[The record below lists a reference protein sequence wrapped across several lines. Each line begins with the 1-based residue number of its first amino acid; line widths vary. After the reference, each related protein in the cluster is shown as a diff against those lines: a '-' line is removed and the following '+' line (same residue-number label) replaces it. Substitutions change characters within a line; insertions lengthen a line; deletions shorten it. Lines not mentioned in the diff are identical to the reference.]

1 VLKLLSR
8 AACELISH
16 ELLKRNAVAGDR
28 DYFGRRKMRLDG
40 RGTVGLTA
48 RMGKSSAKRR
58 SIAVSPAGGDDESA
72 RGRLL
77 NAATR
82 LFCKN
87 GINATGI
94 DAIIN
99 EAGTAK
105 TTLYKLFGSKTNLV
119 HVVLETEGKQWR
131 EWFVDALES
140 GGGDAQTK
148 LKRIFPALKDWFG
161 QERFYGCPFINA
173 VGEHD
178 KDQKQLRA
186 IAMRH
191 KKVVLAYIE
200 KLASEMGAAEPEV
213 LAHQL
218 ALLMDGAIVAAMVSR
233 NPGVADTAALAA
245 GSLFVPSKLKKPKRT
260 SSTPPQL
267 MAV

>member
-1 VLKLLSR
+1 
-8 AACELISH
+8 
-16 ELLKRNAVAGDR
+16 
-28 DYFGRRKMRLDG
+28 
-40 RGTVGLTA
+40 
-48 RMGKSSAKRR
+48 MGKSSTKKR
-58 SIAVSPAGGDDESA
+58 IVAEHIAGGDEESA

-77 NAATR
+77 SAATR

-119 HVVLETEGKQWR
+119 HAVLESEGKQWR
-131 EWFVDALES
+131 EWFISAIEE

-148 LKRIFPALKDWFG
+148 LTRIFPALKSWFG

-173 VGEHD
+173 VAEHD
-178 KDQKQLRA
+178 KDQKQFRN

-191 KKVVLAYIE
+191 KKVVLAHIE
-200 KLASEMGAAEPEV
+200 KLASEMGATEPQV

-218 ALLMDGAIVAAMVSR
+218 ALLIDGAIVAAMVSR
-233 NPGVADTAALAA
+233 NPGVADTAGLAA
-245 GSLFVPSKLKKPKRT
+245 CSLFEPAKARKPKRAGGA
-260 SSTPPQL
+260 PAQL
-267 MAV
+267 VAV

>member
-1 VLKLLSR
+1 MVKASSR
-8 AACELISH
+8 GRS
-16 ELLKRNAVAGDR
+16 VA
-28 DYFGRRKMRLDG
+28 
-40 RGTVGLTA
+40 
-48 RMGKSSAKRR
+48 KSL
-58 SIAVSPAGGDDESA
+58 AGGDEESA

-77 NAATR
+77 SAATR

-119 HVVLETEGKQWR
+119 HAVLETEGKQWR
-131 EWFVDALES
+131 EWFIGTIES
-140 GGGDAQTK
+140 GGGNAQEK
-148 LKRIFPALKDWFG
+148 LTRIFPALKDWFR

-191 KKVVLAYIE
+191 QKVVLAYIEKLAGAQTDKDQKQPRSIAMRHKKVVLAYIE
-200 KLASEMGAAEPEV
+200 KLAGEMGAAEPHM

-218 ALLMDGAIVAAMVSR
+218 GLLMDGAIVAAIVSR
-233 NPGVADTAALAA
+233 APAVAE
-245 GSLFVPSKLKKPKRT
+245 
-260 SSTPPQL
+260 
-267 MAV
+267 

>member
-1 VLKLLSR
+1 MILPRSDLLR
-8 AACELISH
+8 
-16 ELLKRNAVAGDR
+16 
-28 DYFGRRKMRLDG
+28 
-40 RGTVGLTA
+40 
-48 RMGKSSAKRR
+48 RMGKSVSRKKSAAAAFAA
-58 SIAVSPAGGDDESA
+58 SDEESA

-119 HVVLETEGKQWR
+119 HAVLESEGRQWR
-131 EWFVDALES
+131 EWFIGAIEA
-140 GGGDAQTK
+140 GGGDPQTK
-148 LKRIFPALKDWFG
+148 LTRIFPALKSWFG
-161 QERFYGCPFINA
+161 EERFYGCPFINA

-178 KDQKQLRA
+178 KDAKQFRT
-186 IAMRH
+186 IAMKH
-191 KKVVLAYIE
+191 KKVVLAHIE
-200 KLASEMGAAEPEV
+200 KLAGEMGATDPES

-218 ALLMDGAIVAAMVSR
+218 ALLIDGAIVPATR
-233 NPGVADTAALAA
+233 
-245 GSLFVPSKLKKPKRT
+245 
-260 SSTPPQL
+260 PPDP
-267 MAV
+267 A

>member
-1 VLKLLSR
+1 
-8 AACELISH
+8 
-16 ELLKRNAVAGDR
+16 
-28 DYFGRRKMRLDG
+28 
-40 RGTVGLTA
+40 
-48 RMGKSSAKRR
+48 MGKSASKKKSLAAH
-58 SIAVSPAGGDDESA
+58 IAVDDESA

-77 NAATR
+77 SAATH

-119 HVVLETEGKQWR
+119 HAVLESEGRQWR
-131 EWFVDALES
+131 EWFIGAMEE

-148 LKRIFPALKDWFG
+148 LARIFPALKSWFG
-161 QERFYGCPFINA
+161 EERFYGCPFINA

-178 KDQKQLRA
+178 KDQKQFRN

-191 KKVVLAYIE
+191 KKVVLGHIE
-200 KLASEMGAAEPEV
+200 KLAAEMGATEPAV

-218 ALLMDGAIVAAMVSR
+218 GLLIDGAIVAAMVSR
-233 NPGVADTAALAA
+233 DPCVADTAGLAA
-245 GSLFVPSKLKKPKRT
+245 GNLFGPAKVKKPKRAG
-260 SSTPPQL
+260 SAAQL
-267 MAV
+267 EAV

>member
-1 VLKLLSR
+1 MRRGDYFARSDRSPLAEIAALRLSDDMSKSAMKKRR
-8 AACELISH
+8 AAADQPGNE
-16 ELLKRNAVAGDR
+16 
-28 DYFGRRKMRLDG
+28 
-40 RGTVGLTA
+40 
-48 RMGKSSAKRR
+48 
-58 SIAVSPAGGDDESA
+58 ESA

-77 NAATR
+77 GAAR
-82 LFCKN
+82 HLFCKN
-87 GINATGI
+87 GINATGV

-119 HVVLETEGKQWR
+119 HVVLETEGKEWR
-131 EWFVDALES
+131 EWFIDQIEA
-140 GGGDAQTK
+140 GGGSAQAK
-148 LKRIFPALKDWFG
+148 LARIFPVLKAWFR

-178 KDQKQLRA
+178 KDEKQLRA

-191 KKVVLAYIE
+191 KKIVLAHIE
-200 KLASEMGAAEPEV
+200 KLASEMGAAEPES

-218 ALLMDGAIVAAMVSR
+218 ALLMDGAIVAAMVTR

-245 GSLFVPSKLKKPKRT
+245 RPLLSATKARKARRPGQVEFELE
-260 SSTPPQL
+260 Q
-267 MAV
+267 AV

>member
-1 VLKLLSR
+1 
-8 AACELISH
+8 
-16 ELLKRNAVAGDR
+16 
-28 DYFGRRKMRLDG
+28 MRLDDSDA
-40 RGTVGLTA
+40 VGLSVG
-48 RMGKSSAKRR
+48 MGRKSSKKHSAA
-58 SIAVSPAGGDDESA
+58 IALAAGEDESA

-77 NAATR
+77 SAATH

-119 HVVLETEGKQWR
+119 QVVLETEGRLWR
-131 EWFVDALES
+131 EWFIAAIES
-140 GGGDAQTK
+140 GGGTAQTK
-148 LKRIFPALKDWFG
+148 LTRIFPALKHWFG

-178 KDQKQLRA
+178 KDQKQFRA

-191 KKVVLAYIE
+191 KKVVLAHLE
-200 KLASEMGAAEPEV
+200 RLAAEMGAAEPEV
-213 LAHQL
+213 LAHQIG
-218 ALLMDGAIVAAMVSR
+218 LLIDGAIVAAMVSR
-233 NPGVADTAALAA
+233 DPAVADTAGSAA
-245 GSLFVPSKLKKPKRT
+245 GCLLGPSKLKKPKRAGA
-260 SSTPPQL
+260 PAQL
-267 MAV
+267 VAV

>member
-1 VLKLLSR
+1 MQLPPQ
-8 AACELISH
+8 
-16 ELLKRNAVAGDR
+16 R
-28 DYFGRRKMRLDG
+28 DYFERMKMLLDENAAV
-40 RGTVGLTA
+40 RFTA
-48 RMGKSSAKRR
+48 RMGKSSSKKKSA
-58 SIAVSPAGGDDESA
+58 AATLAAGDDESA

-77 NAATR
+77 SAATH

-119 HVVLETEGKQWR
+119 HAVLENEGKQWR
-131 EWFVDALES
+131 EWFIGAMEA
-140 GGGDAQTK
+140 GGGDAQAK
-148 LKRIFPALKDWFG
+148 LTRIFPALKSWFG
-161 QERFYGCPFINA
+161 EERFYGCPFINA
-173 VGEHD
+173 VAEHD
-178 KDQKQLRA
+178 KDQKQFRA

-191 KKVVLAYIE
+191 KKVVLAHIE
-200 KLASEMGAAEPEV
+200 KLAAEMGAAEPEL

-218 ALLMDGAIVAAMVSR
+218 ALLIDGAIVAAMVSR
-233 NPGVADTAALAA
+233 NPGVADTAGLAA
-245 GSLFVPSKLKKPKRT
+245 GALFAPSKLKKPKRVGNA
-260 SSTPPQL
+260 PAQL